1 MVAIRDACTH
11 LQSFSLAGCEIYSS
25 CEPCPLCLAA
35 IYWAHL
41 DRFPTRPPASTTGPF
56 YAEFAK
62 SGDDRRIPMD
72 QALRDQARAVLHEW
86 AAKPDRIRY

>member
-1 MVAIRDACTH
+1 M
-11 LQSFSLAGCEIYSS
+11 QSFSLAGCEIYSN

-41 DRFPTRPPASTTGPF
+41 DRIHYTPAGFDHRAF

-62 SGDDRRIPMD
+62 SGADRRIPMN
-72 QALRDQARAVLHEW
+72 QALHEEASTVLREW
-86 AAKPDRIRY
+86 AVKPDRIQY